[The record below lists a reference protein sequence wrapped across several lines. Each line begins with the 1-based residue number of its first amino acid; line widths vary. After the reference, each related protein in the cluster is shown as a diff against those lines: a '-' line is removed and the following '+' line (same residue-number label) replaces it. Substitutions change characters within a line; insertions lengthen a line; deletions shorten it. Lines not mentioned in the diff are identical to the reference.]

1 MSEQGIVREY
11 QSDGTFIDRPMNAQE
26 IEQNEIDAAAHAA
39 YLAELETKNI
49 QRQAILNRLGLTEE
63 EAQLIIGGSN

>member
-1 MSEQGIVREY
+1 MSVVREY
-11 QSDGTFIDRPMNAQE
+11 QEDGSYIDREMTAEE

-39 YLAELETKNI
+39 YLANLEAKAV
-49 QRQAILNRLGLTEE
+49 QRQAVLDRLGITAE

>member
-1 MSEQGIVREY
+1 MSTIREY
-11 QSDGTFIDRPMNAQE
+11 QEDGSYIDREPTAAE
-26 IEQNEIDAAAHAA
+26 IAQNETDAAAHAA

-49 QRQAILNRLGLTEE
+49 QRQAILDRIGITEE